1 MGSRQSASQHT
12 HEIHAPMKAK
22 AIRSIAAIVKWLSL
36 ITSFSALPV
45 VELLP
50 PQYSAY
56 ITFAFILTSTVKDS
70 LISMGDAIDDG
81 KRNNS
86 FTVVIIGALMLLTFL
101 PSCSVDAK
109 GNKTFAGITRD
120 GYLAG
125 LKAGAVAAAPVLI
138 KARQETAAKGP
149 VEDLQP

>member
-1 MGSRQSASQHT
+1 
-12 HEIHAPMKAK
+12 MKAK

-45 VELLP
+45 VALLP

-70 LISMGDAIDDG
+70 LISMGDVIDDG

-86 FTVVIIGALMLLTFL
+86 FTVPVIIGALMLLTFL